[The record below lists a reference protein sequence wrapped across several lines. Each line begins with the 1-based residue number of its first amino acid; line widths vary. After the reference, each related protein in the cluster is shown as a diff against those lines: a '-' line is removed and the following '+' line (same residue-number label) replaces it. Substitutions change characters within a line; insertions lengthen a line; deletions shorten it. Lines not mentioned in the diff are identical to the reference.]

1 MARAI
6 RLACAIIALAGAAA
20 APALAAF
27 EPAAWSQAPTRC
39 DELAAHPDDP
49 LKLAP
54 GVSQRNVDL
63 PAAIAAC
70 QAAVAADPANPR
82 LNYQLAR
89 VLGYAGRGA
98 EAGPYRERAVA
109 GGYPQALFVV
119 GYITLFGMNEQ
130 PRDPC
135 RAADL
140 IRRSA
145 LAGRFAG
152 QVAFPHYALQGRFDG
167 CPVPIDR
174 TEMLDFLSSAAR
186 MTGGDYYRELL
197 VERLT
202 DSVRAWEPEGRSRRS
217 AGDQDTSSRAPRD

>member
-1 MARAI
+1 MARLIIMACVVTA
-6 RLACAIIALAGAAA
+6 LACSAQAFALAG
-20 APALAAF
+20 F
-27 EPAAWSQAPTRC
+27 EPDAWSQGPTRY

-54 GVSQRNVDL
+54 GVAQRDIDL
-63 PAAIAAC
+63 PQAIAAC

-89 VLGYAGRGA
+89 VLGYAGRGV
-98 EAGPYRERAVA
+98 EARPHRERAVN

-119 GYITLFGMNEQ
+119 GFITLFGMNEE

-152 QVAFPHYALQGRFDG
+152 QVAFPHYALQGRFAG
-167 CPVPIDR
+167 CAVPIES
-174 TEMLDFLSSAAR
+174 TEMLEFLAAAGEATRGDF
-186 MTGGDYYRELL
+186 YREML
-197 VERLT
+197 VERLAEA
-202 DSVRAWEPEGRSRRS
+202 VRAWSPVTRPSAARRRTQSVSR
-217 AGDQDTSSRAPRD
+217 DEKD